1 MRGVED
7 EEEGMPATRR
17 RGSSGAG
24 GPSVRTVEPVRT
36 VANLITLVR
45 TVASVVLAVVA
56 LATVSVPLLIAAYA
70 TYWVGDMADG
80 WSARRLDQETR
91 LGAVFDIVSDRACTI
106 LGAAAF
112 IRIDGDVAVPIA
124 AFLVQF
130 AVLDTMLTLGFLYW
144 PVLGPNDMHQV
155 DRTLYRWNW
164 SPPAKATNTALV
176 VLLCLLGLPI
186 AATVCA
192 VAVGA
197 LKVWS
202 LSRMRGLST
211 GAITAS

>member
-1 MRGVED
+1 VRGDED
-7 EEEGMPATRR
+7 EEEGMPATRP
-17 RGSSGAG
+17 SGTSAAG
-24 GPSVRTVEPVRT
+24 GGAVRTVEPVRT
-36 VANLITLVR
+36 VANVVTLVR
-45 TVASVVLAVVA
+45 TVASVALAVVA
-56 LATVSVPLLIAAYA
+56 LATVSVPLLIAAYGV
-70 TYWVGDMADG
+70 YWVGDMADG
-80 WSARRLDQETR
+80 WSARRLGQETR

-106 LGAAAF
+106 LCAAAF

-144 PVLGPNDMHQV
+144 PVLGPNDMHRV
-155 DRTLYRWNW
+155 DRTIYRWNW

-186 AATVCA
+186 AATACA

-197 LKVWS
+197 LKIWS
-202 LSRMRGLST
+202 LFRMRGLST
-211 GAITAS
+211 GTITAN